1 MAIKYDGIVKTG
13 TYKDKNTGEERTN
26 WLKVGV
32 VVETRN
38 GGLALKVESLPPQ
51 WDGWIQ
57 LATPK
62 KKDEQAPT
70 QENTQAPAQS
80 SMDDPD
86 IPF

>member
-1 MAIKYDGIVKTG
+1 MAIKYDAIVKNG
-13 TYKDKNTGEERTN
+13 TYKDKNTGEDRTN

-38 GGLALKVESLPPQ
+38 GGLALKIESLPPL
-51 WDGWIQ
+51 WDGWVQ

-62 KKDEQAPT
+62 AKEQSAP
-70 QENTQAPAQS
+70 QENTQTQQQS

>member
-1 MAIKYDGIVKTG
+1 MAIKYDAIVKNG
-13 TYKDKNTGEERTN
+13 TYKDKNTGEDRTN

-38 GGLALKVESLPPQ
+38 GGLALKIESLPPL
-51 WDGWIQ
+51 WDGWVQ

-62 KKDEQAPT
+62 AKEQSTPQEAPQQTT
-70 QENTQAPAQS
+70 QTNI
-80 SMDDPD
+80 DDD

>member
-1 MAIKYDGIVKTG
+1 MAIKYDAIVKNG
-13 TYKDKNTGEERTN
+13 TYKDKNTGDDRTN

-38 GGLALKVESLPPQ
+38 GGLALKIESLPPL
-51 WDGWIQ
+51 WDGWVQ

-62 KKDEQAPT
+62 TKEQSAPQEST
-70 QENTQAPAQS
+70 QPQQQ

>member
-62 KKDEQAPT
+62 TKEQSTTQSAP
-70 QENTQAPAQS
+70 QETRQDNTEIN
-80 SMDDPD
+80 DD

>member
-1 MAIKYDGIVKTG
+1 MAIKYDAIVKNG
-13 TYKDKNTGEERTN
+13 TYKDKNTGEDRTN

-38 GGLALKVESLPPQ
+38 GGLALKIESLPPL
-51 WDGWIQ
+51 WDGWVQ

-62 KKDEQAPT
+62 SKEQSVP
-70 QENTQAPAQS
+70 QENTQTQQQS

>member
-1 MAIKYDGIVKTG
+1 MAIKYDAIVKNG
-13 TYKDKNTGEERTN
+13 TYKDKNTGDDRTN

-38 GGLALKVESLPPQ
+38 GGLALKIESLPPL
-51 WDGWIQ
+51 WDGWVQ

-62 KKDEQAPT
+62 TKEQSAP
-70 QENTQAPAQS
+70 QENTQPQQQ